1 MTTPSAIW
9 RPEVGVE
16 FGKRYLYEIAD
27 CLPIV
32 PNMPMRKFP
41 MLMAAAVESFI
52 REAQSHGLVSLSE
65 ITPEVLVSLIPS
77 KTAIC
82 RAVELWQGVDDQMNE
97 DDFCEV
103 MYVHFINDAGN
114 KKKQKLTHRLIAG
127 YLKSEGRVIVRHVGS
142 STVLS
147 GQLATVVQQDAARL
161 NIPAVK
167 MKGRR

>member
-65 ITPEVLVSLIPS
+65 ITPEELVSLIPS
-77 KTAIC
+77 KPAIG
-82 RAVELWQGVDDQMNE
+82 RAVLRRVCGHCREERDGQGR
-97 DDFCEV
+97 
-103 MYVHFINDAGN
+103 
-114 KKKQKLTHRLIAG
+114 K
-127 YLKSEGRVIVRHVGS
+127 VRKGD
-142 STVLS
+142 S
-147 GQLATVVQQDAARL
+147 GARD
-161 NIPAVK
+161 
-167 MKGRR
+167 

>member
-52 REAQSHGLVSLSE
+52 REAQ
-65 ITPEVLVSLIPS
+65 
-77 KTAIC
+77 
-82 RAVELWQGVDDQMNE
+82 
-97 DDFCEV
+97 
-103 MYVHFINDAGN
+103 
-114 KKKQKLTHRLIAG
+114 
-127 YLKSEGRVIVRHVGS
+127 
-142 STVLS
+142 
-147 GQLATVVQQDAARL
+147 
-161 NIPAVK
+161 
-167 MKGRR
+167 

>member
-52 REAQSHGLVSLSE
+52 REAQSHKLHSQEKLVRAG
-65 ITPEVLVSLIPS
+65 PE
-77 KTAIC
+77 
-82 RAVELWQGVDDQMNE
+82 
-97 DDFCEV
+97 
-103 MYVHFINDAGN
+103 
-114 KKKQKLTHRLIAG
+114 
-127 YLKSEGRVIVRHVGS
+127 
-142 STVLS
+142 S
-147 GQLATVVQQDAARL
+147 GFFAARAHG
-161 NIPAVK
+161 PR
-167 MKGRR
+167 GRAT